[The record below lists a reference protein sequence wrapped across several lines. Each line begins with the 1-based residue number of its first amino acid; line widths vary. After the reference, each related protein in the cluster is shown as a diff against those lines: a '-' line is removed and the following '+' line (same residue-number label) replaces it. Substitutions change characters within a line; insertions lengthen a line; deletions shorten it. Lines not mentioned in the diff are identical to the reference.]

1 MLNTKRFLFA
11 TNSWLLSGLFFII
24 FINSYAVSPIFYDKK
39 QCQAVAERLQHPDT
53 LGNGNQRVGEYV
65 IEKCGSNT
73 GDCVAILMGNTDYC
87 KTPDCFTMLKLAKVS
102 VGASDSAKFIG
113 AVEVGALKYGRDNPK
128 FQAAIRKMKQKLN
141 VLPNAIAISER
152 NPSKCTEGCS

>member
-1 MLNTKRFLFA
+1 MLKTKRFLFA
-11 TNSWLLSGLFFII
+11 INSWLLSGLF

-53 LGNGNQRVGEYV
+53 LGNGSQRVGEYV

-87 KTPDCFTMLKLAKVS
+87 KTPDCFTMLVVKSTHK
-102 VGASDSAKFIG
+102 GASDSAKFIAISEFG
-113 AVEVGALKYGRDNPK
+113 ATKYGRGSPEYDK
-128 FQAAIRKMKQKLN
+128 VVAKMKKKMN
-141 VLPNAIAISER
+141 VLSNAIAIFER
-152 NPSKCTEGCS
+152 NPSKCTEGCP

>member
-1 MLNTKRFLFA
+1 MNIKKLWFLPIIG
-11 TNSWLLSGLFFII
+11 LSSLF
-24 FINSYAVSPIFYDKK
+24 FINSYAESPIFCNKK

-73 GDCVAILMGNTDYC
+73 GDCVAILMGNTEYC
-87 KTPDCFTMLKLAKVS
+87 KTADCYTMLEVKSIYKGS
-102 VGASDSAKFIG
+102 SDSAKFMSAMEIG
-113 AVEVGALKYGRDNPK
+113 LRKYGKENSK
-128 FQAAIRKMKQKLN
+128 FQAAIEKMKRKLN
-141 VLPNAIAISER
+141 VLPNAIAIVER